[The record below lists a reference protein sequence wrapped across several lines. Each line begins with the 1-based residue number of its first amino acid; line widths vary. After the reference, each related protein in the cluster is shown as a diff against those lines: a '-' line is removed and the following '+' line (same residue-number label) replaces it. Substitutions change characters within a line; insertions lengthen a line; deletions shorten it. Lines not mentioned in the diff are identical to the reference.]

1 MNSRVTPLRA
11 SAASLSIH
19 LRCSRSV
26 KTLASGVVPESGSF
40 GVISTGPKRSIT
52 IANRL
57 KLGQLLVNAVRGK
70 SMKKVIYTFIF
81 IALIFSAAPSLRAQ
95 TTNGSIEGS
104 VTDPSGGAVAGAS
117 VTARNLDTGLT
128 QATTTTEAGIY
139 SLPNLPPGRY
149 SVTVEAP
156 NLKKHAQEG
165 VTVTT
170 GTAISLNIPMQLGA
184 VSESVTV
191 TADATQLQTTTSE
204 IGATVSPTLVANLP
218 LQVSGTIRN
227 PVQFIELVPG
237 FVGGVAN
244 NPGSNSSDDFKV
256 NGGQEGGTDI
266 LVDGVSIS
274 LVSPN
279 TQWNKGVSTDA
290 VDEFRVLQS
299 NFSAEYGQ
307 AGDGIVS
314 LTIKSGTNEL
324 HGSGYDFLR
333 NKSLDANSWANNLQG
348 LPRTLDTQND
358 FGATLGGPVWIP
370 KVYNGKNKTFFFFAY
385 EGFRFR
391 NGGTNQDSFPNE
403 NFRAGDFSQI
413 CQTGFTNGIC
423 NDRDSNN
430 NITNQI
436 YDPTT
441 HVAVPGD
448 NLANDPNFTASTVM
462 TKVFGLLPPTN
473 GG

>member
-1 MNSRVTPLRA
+1 M
-11 SAASLSIH
+11 
-19 LRCSRSV
+19 
-26 KTLASGVVPESGSF
+26 KSF
-40 GVISTGPKRSIT
+40 IC
-52 IANRL
+52 AC
-57 KLGQLLVNAVRGK
+57 LLVLWMSVG
-70 SMKKVIYTFIF
+70 
-81 IALIFSAAPSLRAQ
+81 SLHAQ
-95 TTNGSIEGS
+95 TTNGSIQGTVS
-104 VTDPSGGAVAGAS
+104 DPNGGAVAGAS
-117 VTARNLDTGLT
+117 VTARNLETGLT
-128 QATTTTEAGIY
+128 QATSTTDAGIY

-149 SVTVEAP
+149 SVVVEAP
-156 NLKKHAQEG
+156 GLKKHSQEG
-165 VTVTT
+165 VTVLT
-170 GTAISLNIPMQLGA
+170 GTTVSLDIPMQIGA
-184 VSESVTV
+184 VSENVTV
-191 TADATQLQTTTSE
+191 IADASQLQTATSE
-204 IGATVSPTLVANLP
+204 IGSTVEPVLVANLP
-218 LQVSGTIRN
+218 LQVGGTIRN
-227 PVQFIELVPG
+227 PVQFIKLVPG
-237 FVGGVAN
+237 FVGGVDN

-348 LPRTLDTQND
+348 LPRSLDTQND

-403 NFRAGDFSQI
+403 NFRKGDFSQI
-413 CQTGFTNGIC
+413 CKNGFTNGIC

-441 HVAVPGD
+441 HTAVPGD
-448 NLANDPNFTASTVM
+448 NLANDPNFTASTV
-462 TKVFGLLPPTN
+462 
-473 GG
+473 